1 MFGAHIT
8 VKALFLLIFCW
19 MASSSNAIPE
29 NTVLSPKAK
38 VQVFVTLSEVRVEK
52 SRYVDMY
59 CIRGFREDKRKSPA
73 KKSITTKFIYE
84 TEAAALADEALFK
97 WYHGHNAT
105 IVGQPPKPALWN
117 RDWVCKPR
125 ESPEWTNII
134 AFLEGGGTL
143 QSFPNPS
150 KSSQAKF

>member
-8 VKALFLLIFCW
+8 VKALLLLIFCL

-29 NTVLSPKAK
+29 NAVLSPKAK
-38 VQVFVTLSEVRVEK
+38 DQFFVTISDIRVEK

-59 CIRGFREDKRKSPA
+59 CIRGFRVDKRRDPP

-84 TEAAALADEALFK
+84 TEAAAKADEALFK

-125 ESPEWTNII
+125 ESLEWTNII
-134 AFLEGGGTL
+134 AFLEGG
-143 QSFPNPS
+143 S
-150 KSSQAKF
+150 